1 MTRNSVLVRWLR
13 RGIIDRTGGCYFM
26 VKFILGIVVGV
37 ILVPLVVVAYLLS
50 GYAPA
55 ATADAPMPFESR
67 VAEMALQ
74 ARFKK
79 EAPVRDLSG
88 MSTPDLLAGA
98 EIYKKDCV
106 MCHGLPDQKPEIADN
121 MFPPAPQEMKPPQ
134 GRGGQ
139 RGPQGGPGGAP
150 RAPRPNGDFWRI
162 KNGIRLTG
170 MPSFQNILSEDQI
183 WQVTGLIANR
193 RRLPPEVQDALKAEP
208 PAPPAP
214 VSTPTPAQTAPK
226 A

>member
-1 MTRNSVLVRWLR
+1 
-13 RGIIDRTGGCYFM
+13 M
-26 VKFILGIVVGV
+26 VKFILGIVVGA
-37 ILVPLVVVAYLLS
+37 ILVPLAVVAYLLS

-55 ATADAPMPFESR
+55 ATADAPMPFEAR

-98 EIYKKDCV
+98 DIYKKDCA
-106 MCHGLPDQKPEIADN
+106 MCHGLRDDTPAIADN
-121 MFPPAPQEMKPPQ
+121 MFPQAPQLMKPPA

-150 RAPRPNGDFWRI
+150 RAPRPNGDFWRV
-162 KNGIRLTG
+162 KNGIRLT
-170 MPSFQNILSEDQI
+170 
-183 WQVTGLIANR
+183 
-193 RRLPPEVQDALKAEP
+193 
-208 PAPPAP
+208 
-214 VSTPTPAQTAPK
+214 
-226 A
+226 

>member
-1 MTRNSVLVRWLR
+1 ML
-13 RGIIDRTGGCYFM
+13 
-26 VKFILGIVVGV
+26 KFILGVIVGAIVVPA
-37 ILVPLVVVAYLLS
+37 LVVAYLMS

-55 ATADAPMPFESR
+55 ATADPMMPFEGWIAR
-67 VAEMALQ
+67 TALQ

-98 EIYKKDCV
+98 EIYKKDCAE
-106 MCHGLPDQKPEIADN
+106 CHGLRDEAPAIADN
-121 MFPPAPQEMKPPQ
+121 MFPQAPQLMKPPA

-139 RGPQGGPGGAP
+139 RGPQSGNGTAGAP
-150 RAPRPNGDFWRI
+150 RAPRPNGDFWRV

-170 MPSFQNILSEDQI
+170 MPSFQNILSEDQM

-193 RRLPPEVQDALKAEP
+193 RRLPPEVQDALKSEP
-208 PAPPAP
+208 PPAATP
-214 VSTPTPAQTAPK
+214 ASTSAPAQTTPK
-226 A
+226 AASAKTKASK

>member
-1 MTRNSVLVRWLR
+1 
-13 RGIIDRTGGCYFM
+13 M

-98 EIYKKDCV
+98 EIYKKDCA
-106 MCHGLPDQKPEIADN
+106 MCHGLRDDTPAIADN
-121 MFPPAPQEMKPPQ
+121 MFPQAPQLMKPPA

-139 RGPQGGPGGAP
+139 RGPQGGPSGPP
-150 RAPRPNGDFWRI
+150 RTPRPNGDFWRV

-170 MPSFQNILSEDQI
+170 MPSFQNILSEDQM

-193 RRLPPEVQDALKAEP
+193 RRLPPEVQDALKSEP
-208 PAPPAP
+208 PPVAAPA
-214 VSTPTPAQTAPK
+214 STPTPAQTAPK
-226 A
+226 TASTKTKASK

>member
-1 MTRNSVLVRWLR
+1 M
-13 RGIIDRTGGCYFM
+13 
-26 VKFILGIVVGV
+26 KFLLGVVIGA
-37 ILVPLVVVAYLLS
+37 ILVPLAVVAYLVS

-55 ATADAPMPFESR
+55 ATADAPMPFEAR
-67 VAEMALQ
+67 IAGMALQ
-74 ARFKK
+74 KRIQK

-98 EIYKKDCV
+98 EIYKKNCV

-139 RGPQGGPGGAP
+139 RGPQGGPTAP
-150 RAPRPNGDFWRI
+150 RAPRPNGDFWRV

-170 MPSFQNILSEDQI
+170 MPSFQNILSEDQM
-183 WQVTGLIANR
+183 WQVVGLIANR
-193 RRLPPEVQDALKAEP
+193 RRLPPEVQAALKSEP
-208 PAPPAP
+208 AAATATPAPSAAAPAAK
-214 VSTPTPAQTAPK
+214 PAVPK
-226 A
+226 AKSAS

>member
-1 MTRNSVLVRWLR
+1 
-13 RGIIDRTGGCYFM
+13 M
-26 VKFILGIVVGV
+26 VKFILGVVIGA
-37 ILVPLVVVAYLLS
+37 ILVPLAVVAYLVS

-67 VAEMALQ
+67 IAGMALQ

-139 RGPQGGPGGAP
+139 RGPQGGPGRAQTAP

-183 WQVTGLIANR
+183 WQVTGLIANL
-193 RRLPPEVQDALKAEP
+193 RRLPPEVQAALKSEP
-208 PAPPAP
+208 AAAAAMPAPPAAA
-214 VSTPTPAQTAPK
+214 TAAKPATAK
-226 A
+226 AKTAS

>member
-1 MTRNSVLVRWLR
+1 
-13 RGIIDRTGGCYFM
+13 
-26 VKFILGIVVGV
+26 VKFLLGVVIGA
-37 ILVPLVVVAYLLS
+37 ILVPLAVVAYLMS

-55 ATADAPMPFESR
+55 AVADPPMPFEAR
-67 VAEMALQ
+67 IAGMALQ
-74 ARFKK
+74 KRIQK

-98 EIYKKDCV
+98 EIYKKNCV

-139 RGPQGGPGGAP
+139 RGPQGGPTAP
-150 RAPRPNGDFWRI
+150 RAPRPNGDFWRV

-170 MPSFQNILSEDQI
+170 MPSFQNILSEDQM
-183 WQVTGLIANR
+183 WQVVGLIANR
-193 RRLPPEVQDALKAEP
+193 RRLPPEVQAALKSEP
-208 PAPPAP
+208 AATAATPAPSAAAPATKAA
-214 VSTPTPAQTAPK
+214 VPK
-226 A
+226 AKSAS